1 LIELR
6 EHAGLCNRMRE
17 MACAMAL
24 ATASGQPLVVY
35 WLKNRYLNC
44 SFGRL
49 FEPIE
54 GVRVVD
60 VETDRS
66 RALFDI
72 DSLRYRL
79 ETLREPIDL
88 FLGNEQIQA
97 YKADGV
103 DLVPLVAK
111 AKHCV
116 IITYYSFF
124 EAAPLGEHFRPRK
137 DILAEVE
144 RTTTGLD
151 PGALV
156 GVHIRGT
163 DNTEAVERSPL
174 ESFFKRMQQR
184 VEEHP
189 ETRFFLATD
198 DPTTELRVNE
208 RFPGRVT
215 ARPKVFA
222 RDRAEGVRDAL
233 IDLLILARCPLI
245 LGSYW
250 SSFTEVAAELGGA
263 RLEIVGVAAELG

>member
-1 LIELR
+1 
-6 EHAGLCNRMRE
+6 MRE
-17 MACAMAL
+17 MACATAL

-35 WLKNRYLNC
+35 WTKNRYLNC

-54 GVRVVD
+54 GVRVID
-60 VETDRS
+60 VETGRL
-66 RALFDI
+66 RALFDS

-79 ETLREPIDL
+79 KTLREPIDL
-88 FLGNEQIQA
+88 FLGNEQIQG

-103 DLVPLVAK
+103 DLLPLVAE

-124 EAAPLGEHFRPRK
+124 EAAPLGEYFRPRK
-137 DILAEVE
+137 DILVEVE

-151 PGALV
+151 LGELV

-174 ESFFKRMQQR
+174 ESFFERMQER
-184 VEEHP
+184 LEEHP
-189 ETRFFLATD
+189 ETHFFLATD
-198 DPTTELRVNE
+198 DPATEHRVNE

-222 RDRAEGVRDAL
+222 RDQAQGVRDAL
-233 IDLLILARCPLI
+233 VDLLVLSKCPLI

-250 SSFTEVAAELGGA
+250 SSFTDAAAELGGA

>member
-1 LIELR
+1 
-6 EHAGLCNRMRE
+6 MRE

-24 ATASGQPLVVY
+24 ATASSQPLVVY
-35 WLKNRYLNC
+35 WLRNRYLNC
-44 SFGRL
+44 SFERL

-54 GVRVVD
+54 GVRVID
-60 VETDRS
+60 VETGRI

-72 DSLRYRL
+72 DSLRYRWR
-79 ETLREPIDL
+79 TLREPIDL
-88 FLGNEQIQA
+88 FLGNDQIQA

-103 DLVPLVAK
+103 DLLSLVAK

-144 RTTTGLD
+144 RTAIGLD

-163 DNTEAVERSPL
+163 DNTEAAERSPL
-174 ESFFKRMQQR
+174 ESFFERMQER

-189 ETRFFLATD
+189 ETHFFLATD
-198 DPTTELRVNE
+198 DPATEQRVIE

-222 RDRAEGVRDAL
+222 RDRAAGAQDAL
-233 IDLLILARCPLI
+233 VDLLILSKCPLI

-250 SSFTEVAAELGGA
+250 SSFTNAAAELGGA
-263 RLEIVGVAAELG
+263 RLDIVVAAAELR